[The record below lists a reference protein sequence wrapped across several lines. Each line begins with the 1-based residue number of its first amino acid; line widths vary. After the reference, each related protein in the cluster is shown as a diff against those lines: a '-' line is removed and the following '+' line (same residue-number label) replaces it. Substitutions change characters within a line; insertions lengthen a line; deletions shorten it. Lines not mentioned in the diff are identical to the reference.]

1 MNDSCKE
8 VSVMKE
14 KIGFISLGCPKNQ
27 VDSELMIAKL
37 QAAGYEMIDTPFG
50 ADVVIIN
57 TCGFIEAAK
66 QEAIDNILEMG
77 QYKEDGD
84 VGKILVI
91 GCMAERYR
99 DEILKEMPEVDAVA
113 GLGVN
118 GDIVAFVEQALAG
131 KTKSVYPDKTALPL
145 SGERVLTTP
154 EHWAYLKISD
164 GCSNCC
170 AYCAIPQIRGPF
182 RSRPI
187 ESIVSEAGTL
197 AAQGVKELI
206 VIAQD
211 TTRYGLDLYGELK
224 LPALLRELVKI
235 DGIHWIRLLYCYPDR
250 ITDELLETIR
260 DNPKILHYID
270 LPLQH
275 ASSKVLKAMH
285 RTGDKESLLSLVR
298 KIRAYLPDAVLRTT
312 FITGFPGETD
322 EDFDE
327 LSEFI
332 DEAAFERLGCF
343 AYSREEGTPAYDYPD
358 QVDAALAAHRGEVL
372 MDQQY
377 RIFAE
382 KQALLIGRHV
392 ECVVE
397 DYDGFSDSYGGRTWM
412 DAPEIDSTIRFVS
425 DRDLNVGD
433 FVTVRI
439 NDTDEYDLIG
449 EVVD

>member
-1 MNDSCKE
+1 M
-8 VSVMKE
+8 SV

-27 VDSELMIAKL
+27 VDSELMIKKL
-37 QAAGYEMIDTPFG
+37 SDAGYEMIDTPFG

-77 QYKEDGD
+77 QYKEDGN
-84 VGKILVI
+84 VGHIIVI

-99 DEILKEMPEVDAVA
+99 EEILKEMPEVDAVA
-113 GLGVN
+113 GLGAN
-118 GDIVAFVEQALAG
+118 GDIVEFVRQVLEEG
-131 KTKSVYPDKTALPL
+131 RKESFPSNTGLPL

-164 GCSNCC
+164 GCSNRC
-170 AYCAIPQIRGPF
+170 AYCAIPLIRGPF

-187 ESIVSEAGTL
+187 EEIVTEAEAL
-197 AAQGVKELI
+197 AKDGVKELI

-224 LPALLRELVKI
+224 LPELLRRLDKI
-235 DGIHWIRLLYCYPDR
+235 SGLKWIRPLYCYPDR
-250 ITDELLETIR
+250 ITDELLETIK
-260 DNPKILHYID
+260 NSEKVLHYID

-275 ASSKVLKAMH
+275 ASGRILKAMN
-285 RTGDKESLLSLVR
+285 RTGDRQSLTALIG
-298 KIRAYLPDAVLRTT
+298 KIKSYLPDCVLRTT

-332 DEAAFERLGCF
+332 DDICFDRLGCF
-343 AYSREEGTPAYDYPD
+343 AYSREENTPAYDMPD
-358 QVDAALAAHRGEVL
+358 QVDTALAEHRGEVL
-372 MDQQY
+372 MEQQY
-377 RIFAE
+377 RIFE
-382 KQALLIGRHV
+382 ENQTLQIGKTV

-397 DYDGFSDSYGGRTWM
+397 DYDGWSDSYGGRTWM

-425 DRDLNVGD
+425 RRELEIGD
-433 FVTVRI
+433 FVQVRI
-439 NDTDEYDLIG
+439 TGTNDVDLIG
-449 EVVD
+449 ETAE